1 MGGFFFILLN
11 VYFIEDEI
19 DSLKRLGRYILVVND
34 FKLVCY
40 FVFFCRSFLLS
51 DVNKWVF

>member
-11 VYFIEDEI
+11 VYFIKDEI

-34 FKLVCY
+34 FKLVC
-40 FVFFCRSFLLS
+40 
-51 DVNKWVF
+51 